1 MEMFNYNTAIDDI
14 AMLENLLTQIRDN
27 VDLNKLPVT
36 AFDKSTKTDYGID
49 DVIQYLDKKY
59 HNIIFQ
65 EPST

>member
-1 MEMFNYNTAIDDI
+1 MFNDNTANDDI

-27 VDLNKLPVT
+27 VDVDKLPVT

-59 HNIIFQ
+59 HDIIFQ
-65 EPST
+65 EPGT